1 MSDSEYWYCLK
12 HKTVEGHDGCRN
24 ADRLGPYASE
34 AEAAR
39 ALDRVAERNEEWDN
53 DPQWNEDG
61 PASGDGPADGTPDN

>member
-61 PASGDGPADGTPDN
+61 PSSGDGLADGTPDN